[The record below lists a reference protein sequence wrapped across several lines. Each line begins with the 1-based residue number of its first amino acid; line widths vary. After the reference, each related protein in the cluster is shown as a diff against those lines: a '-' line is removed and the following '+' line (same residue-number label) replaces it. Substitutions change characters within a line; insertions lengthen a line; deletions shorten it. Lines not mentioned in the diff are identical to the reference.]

1 MKKKY
6 KISKLEMIIEFRS
19 KNSLLE
25 LLINKTKKELVSNK
39 KDPIALAHNNSEI
52 FNQFGMFCS

>member
-1 MKKKY
+1 
-6 KISKLEMIIEFRS
+6 MIIEFRS

-39 KDPIALAHNNSEI
+39 KDPIEQVHNNSEI
-52 FNQFGMFCS
+52 FIYIYK